1 MTPNIGDTGKFS
13 VAAPFV
19 NDLYFTRSLE
29 VLSLTGFAALVNDGK
44 EPFSLYY
51 EPHGLTT
58 SDYKRDIANKESI
71 VTFASKNGDQYSL
84 PSSYILAIPQGSG
97 EEYVKVSVVIQLPAM
112 WRKLAYNHYM
122 DTLREVTMQSMG
134 VVPTDINLVAIG
146 EPVFRDDGEHVIV
159 EAERNAIRQEAGNN
173 YLVELVNLR
182 EQVTALRSQVT
193 VLEKFIVD
201 NH

>member
-1 MTPNIGDTGKFS
+1 MTPNIGDTGKFT

-71 VTFASKNGDQYSL
+71 VTFASKNGEQYSL

-97 EEYVKVSVVIQLPAM
+97 EEYVKVSIVTQLPYV
-112 WRKLAYNHYM
+112 WRKLAFNHCL
-122 DTLREVTMQSMG
+122 DTLRESVAQSIGVTP
-134 VVPTDINLVAIG
+134 VNIDLVAIG
-146 EPVFRDDGEHVIV
+146 EPIFRDENEHAIV
-159 EAERNAIRQEAGNN
+159 EAERSAIQQEASNN
-173 YLVELVNLR
+173 YLVELANLR
-182 EQVTALRSQVT
+182 EQVVTLRNQVT
-193 VLEKFIVD
+193 ILEKFIVD

>member
-1 MTPNIGDTGKFS
+1 
-13 VAAPFV
+13 
-19 NDLYFTRSLE
+19 
-29 VLSLTGFAALVNDGK
+29 
-44 EPFSLYY
+44 
-51 EPHGLTT
+51 
-58 SDYKRDIANKESI
+58 
-71 VTFASKNGDQYSL
+71 
-84 PSSYILAIPQGSG
+84 
-97 EEYVKVSVVIQLPAM
+97 
-112 WRKLAYNHYM
+112 M
-122 DTLREVTMQSMG
+122 DTLREVSMQSMG